1 MQAEAGPVIDDASR
15 RDSRR
20 GQQETAGPPEMI
32 FEIRRA
38 DGIEGQRLAREQ
50 AAAIRE
56 VIRWIAR
63 RQSGI
68 GQDRA
73 A

>member
-1 MQAEAGPVIDDASR
+1 
-15 RDSRR
+15 
-20 GQQETAGPPEMI
+20 MI

-63 RQSGI
+63 RQSGT

>member
-1 MQAEAGPVIDDASR
+1 
-15 RDSRR
+15 
-20 GQQETAGPPEMI
+20 MI

-38 DGIEGQRLAREQ
+38 DGIEGQQLAREQ

-56 VIRWIAR
+56 VIRWLAR
-63 RQSGI
+63 RQSGT

>member
-1 MQAEAGPVIDDASR
+1 MSDNASR
-15 RDSRR
+15 RESRR
-20 GQQETAGPPEMI
+20 GKQEPADPPEMI

-38 DGIEGQRLAREQ
+38 DGSEGQQLAKEQ

-56 VIRWIAR
+56 VIRWLAR
-63 RQSGI
+63 RQSGT

>member
-1 MQAEAGPVIDDASR
+1 VSDDASR
-15 RDSRR
+15 RQSRR
-20 GQQETAGPPEMI
+20 GKPEPADPPEMI

-38 DGIEGQRLAREQ
+38 DGVEGQQLAKEQ

-56 VIRWIAR
+56 VIRWLAR
-63 RQSGI
+63 SQSGT

>member
-1 MQAEAGPVIDDASR
+1 MSDDVGR
-15 RDSRR
+15 RESRR
-20 GQQETAGPPEMI
+20 GPQEQVSPPEMI
-32 FEIRRA
+32 FEIRWA
-38 DGIEGQRLAREQ
+38 DGIEGQQLAAEQ

-56 VIRWIAR
+56 VIRWLAR
-63 RQSGI
+63 RQSGT